1 LILFF
6 RRTAGLLGLIS
17 LLIASLACQAV
28 LGDAQA
34 TGAVKT
40 ATVPVE
46 YQVTASPTAEPATGL
61 VITPTPTPRIELAQ
75 WTRQVVLVSAPALK
89 DNMLGEADEQP
100 VEIYLPPSYEDSDLR
115 YPVVYFLP
123 GFSSA
128 DDGSNQSFFLEDLA
142 ALLAESEIEEKIL
155 VVPNG
160 ANILKGSFYV
170 NSPVTG
176 NWEDFIVQ
184 DVIGYI
190 DSNYRTIARPE
201 GRGLGGFSMGGFGA
215 INLAMR
221 HPELFSA
228 AYLLSPG
235 LFDEDGLAQ
244 SMMFDS
250 PNKPRNF
257 LEETQPELQALTREE
272 ALTRISKYEGALEFT
287 IAYGAAFAPNPEAP
301 PPYFDFPMSLQD
313 GDLERIPK
321 LWKQWEQ
328 GFGGWQAKVK
338 QNREHLLRL
347 RGITIDYA
355 EDDRLAWIPRGSDYL
370 SQVLDANGIPNT
382 LLHYPGNHGD
392 RWGERLQQV
401 MLPFFD
407 DVLVDVE

>member
-1 LILFF
+1 MGEVSP
-6 RRTAGLLGLIS
+6 TALV
-17 LLIASLACQAV
+17 A
-28 LGDAQA
+28 
-34 TGAVKT
+34 T
-40 ATVPVE
+40 ATLDAGA
-46 YQVTASPTAEPATGL
+46 QTTLASPTAEPEGAPAATST
-61 VITPTPTPRIELAQ
+61 VQVELRQ
-75 WTRQVVLVSAPALK
+75 WTRQVVLVPAPSLK

-100 VEIYLPPSYEDSDLR
+100 VEIYLPPSYETSDLR

-128 DDGSNQSFFLEDLA
+128 DDGSNQPFYLEDLA
-142 ALLAESEIEEKIL
+142 ALLAAGEIEEKIL

-160 ANILKGSFYV
+160 ANILRGSFYV

-176 NWEDFIVQ
+176 NWEDFIIQ
-184 DVIGYI
+184 DVTGYI
-190 DSNYRTIARPE
+190 DDNYRTIDRPE

-221 HPELFSA
+221 HPDLFSA

-257 LEETQPELQALTREE
+257 LEETQPELQALTPDE

-301 PPYFDFPMSLQD
+301 PPYFDYPMSLVD

-338 QNREHLLRL
+338 QNRENLLAL
-347 RGITIDYA
+347 RGILIDYA
-355 EDDRLAWIPRGSDYL
+355 EDDRLAWIPLGSEYL
-370 SQVLDANGIPNT
+370 SQVLTENGIPNT

-392 RWGERLQQV
+392 LWGERLQRV

-407 DVLVDVE
+407 RVLVEAE